1 MSLLLSAKSGRAM
14 MGSSTLALTF
24 ALAALA
30 ITAPLMAPAFAQDK
44 PLATVNGKALSEAD
58 LKLAEAELGPELA
71 QLPEGSR
78 RRILLEY
85 LIENQVFSDAAEGAK
100 LGAGAEYEARIQY
113 WRRRALRDLYFEKTI
128 KASVKDDDAKKFYD
142 DQVKALKPEE
152 EVNARH
158 ILVKDEVKAK
168 EIAEKLA
175 KGGDFA
181 ALAKENSEDPGSKDN
196 GGDLGYFG
204 KGQMVP
210 EFEAAAFALEK
221 GKISAPIKSN
231 FGFHIIKL
239 EDKRMRQP
247 PPFDGLK
254 DRITNTLLQKK
265 AQTVGLE
272 LRNAAKVEYLDPE
285 IKKAVETEKAAASS
299 PPAAPTAPGAT
310 PAPAAP
316 PPPAKK

>member
-1 MSLLLSAKSGRAM
+1 MNFPNSIRTRRLPAGCSA
-14 MGSSTLALTF
+14 L
-24 ALAALA
+24 ALAAGLSVFA
-30 ITAPLMAPAFAQDK
+30 IAVPFCEAAFAQEAV
-44 PLATVNGKALSEAD
+44 LATVGGKPLTEAD
-58 LKLAEAELGPELA
+58 LKMAETELGPELA
-71 QLPEGSR
+71 QLPPGSR

-100 LGAGAEYEARIQY
+100 LGTGADYEARVNY

-128 KASVKDDDAKKFYD
+128 KASVKDEDAKKFYD
-142 DQVKALKPEE
+142 EQVKALKPEE
-152 EVNARH
+152 EVSARH
-158 ILVKDEVKAK
+158 ILVKDEAKAK
-168 EIAEKLA
+168 EIADKLA

-196 GGDLGYFG
+196 GGELGYFG

-231 FGFHIIKL
+231 FGYHIIKL

-254 DRITNTLLQKK
+254 ERIVNTLLQKK
-265 AQTVGLE
+265 AQTVGQD
-272 LRNAAKVEYLDPE
+272 LRNAAKVEYVDAE
-285 IKKAVETEKAAASS
+285 IKKAVEAEKAAATA
-299 PPAAPTAPGAT
+299 PPAA
-310 PAPAAP
+310 APAAP
-316 PPPAKK
+316 AAPATPPPAKK

>member
-1 MSLLLSAKSGRAM
+1 MSFPFSDSTRRAKTGTRAL
-14 MGSSTLALTF
+14 GLAF
-24 ALAALA
+24 ALAAVAVSGAVLCH
-30 ITAPLMAPAFAQDK
+30 PAFAEDK
-44 PLATVNGKALSEAD
+44 PLATVNGKPLSEAD
-58 LKLAEAELGPELA
+58 VKLAEAELGAELA

-85 LIENQVFSDAAEGAK
+85 LIENQVFSDAAEAAK
-100 LGAGAEYEARIQY
+100 FATGPDYEARVQY
-113 WRRRALRDLYFEKTI
+113 WRRRALRDIFFEKSI

-158 ILVKDEVKAK
+158 ILVKDEAKAK
-168 EIAEKLA
+168 EIADKLA

-204 KGQMVP
+204 HGQMVP
-210 EFEAAAFALEK
+210 EFEKAAFALEK
-221 GKISAPIKSN
+221 GKISAPVKSN

-254 DRITNTLLQKK
+254 DRIVNTLLQKK
-265 AQTVGLE
+265 AQSIGVE
-272 LRNAAKVEYLDPE
+272 LRGAAKVEYLDPD
-285 IKKAVETEKAAASS
+285 IKKAIESEKAAAAA
-299 PPAAPTAPGAT
+299 PPVVAPTPAAPAA

-316 PPPAKK
+316 AKK